1 MRTGTGLALAMILI
15 AGAAAP
21 ARAAP
26 KAEAWPRWEAHH
38 VGSPVRV
45 DHGPWDAFLQKYVVA
60 DHPSGIHR
68 VRYAEV
74 GMASKQA
81 LEEYLEALQGAPVSE
96 LDRAEQLAY
105 WINLYN
111 ALTVKVI
118 LDHYPVASIRRI
130 DISPGWFAD
139 GPWGA
144 RLLTVEGEELSLDD
158 IEHRILRPLWKDPRL
173 HYAVNCASLG
183 CPNLQPEAFTAENA
197 QRLLELGARQYVNHP
212 RGARLE
218 GGMLLVSSIYDW
230 FEADFGGSRE
240 GVLAHLRRYAEG
252 DLARGLEGFAGK
264 LKHAYDWSLN
274 EP

>member
-1 MRTGTGLALAMILI
+1 MRREIGWALAIVLL

-26 KAEAWPRWEAHH
+26 KAELWPRWEAHKP
-38 VGSPVRV
+38 GGQARV
-45 DHGPWDAFLQKYVVA
+45 DHSAWDAFLREHVVA
-60 DHPSGIHR
+60 DHPSGIYR

-74 GMASKQA
+74 GLADKQS
-81 LEEYLEALQGAPVSE
+81 LETYLEGLQTVAVSE
-96 LDRAEQLAY
+96 LDRAEQEAY

-118 LDHYPVASIRRI
+118 LDHYPVKSIRKI
-130 DISPGWFAD
+130 DISPGWFSS

-144 RLLTVEGEELSLDD
+144 KLVTVEGEEVGLDD

-183 CPNLQPEAFTAENA
+183 CPNLLPEAFTAENTE
-197 QRLLELGARQYVNHP
+197 RLLEAGARQYVNHP
-212 RGARLE
+212 RGARVE
-218 GGMLLVSSIYDW
+218 DGKLVLSSIYDW

-240 GVLAHLRRYAEG
+240 GVLAHLRSYAGGE
-252 DLARGLEGFAGK
+252 LAQVLPGFAGK
-264 LKHAYDWSLN
+264 VQYAYDWSLN